1 MSIRLVKTGRTF
13 ILSTL
18 LTTACLNANAFDRWV
33 DDKFKGGETVFTAG
47 VAQLLVI
54 GSRGFGIAINP
65 NTEGHVISKE
75 VTLKIDDG
83 VAQNLPI
90 QHVAVT
96 TYQIKNT
103 DSLVEKIANA
113 KKVEI
118 SYNLCEKTANG
129 CAFTF
134 KGIPRTAIWEFDSTL
149 SNHYPDYLNT
159 IKRP

>member
-1 MSIRLVKTGRTF
+1 MALLSFMS
-13 ILSTL
+13 LS
-18 LTTACLNANAFDRWV
+18 ANAFDRWV
-33 DDKFKGGETVFTAG
+33 DDKYASGETVFTAG

-65 NTEGHVISKE
+65 NTEGHVISKAI
-75 VTLKIDDG
+75 TLKIDDG

-149 SNHYPDYLNT
+149 INQYPDYLNT